1 MRLCLSEQVFHLP
14 HLALLLPLPDTF
26 ELMSLSSL
34 RDIVASLKSSACPSD
49 IVPPRLFREVWDILG
64 PSVQIII
71 NSSLTSGTVPFYFKQ
86 AVIQSLIKKP
96 KLVPLRFQMIVRS
109 LNSPS
114 SFKFF
119 GNGGS
124 FTVTILFRYL

>member
-1 MRLCLSEQVFHLP
+1 M
-14 HLALLLPLPDTF
+14 
-26 ELMSLSSL
+26 
-34 RDIVASLKSSACPSD
+34 ASLKSSACPSD

-86 AVIQSLIKKP
+86 AVIQPLIRKP
-96 KLVPLRFQMIVRS
+96 NLAPLRFQIIVRS
-109 LNSPS
+109 LNPPS
-114 SFKFF
+114 SLTFF
-119 GNGGS
+119 GKAGS